1 MPFMQAG
8 KKQSSVQWHGQRID
22 KKVFF
27 LKKIISVILSLIIL
41 ISSFSVCSFA
51 IDYDW
56 LENDRSFKN
65 YKDLLY
71 DIYYNPEKYVEG
83 DSSVENDYFAIADIN
98 DDGIDELIVKY
109 IYHAMA
115 FQYMSVWTYDRSI
128 GRVKLFNIFD
138 ESTTFYTTGYAKTDW
153 SHNQMMSFPIWPY
166 TITSIDS
173 SDDMTINVEAYK
185 SGESYYREEYEAL
198 EDADND
204 GIVYVVEY
212 NNDSV
217 LIPLTYSEYRAF
229 EDKYIPNNALIFDE
243 YDYELISTYSIA
255 YLEADYGSDLPVNGT
270 MTGDLNGDNKV
281 TAADARSVLRFAAKI
296 DIPNDTQKSLADV
309 DGNGKITAAD
319 ARKILR
325 VAAKLDEFDD
335 NEQDV
340 VQPPVPAA
348 DFNKLNDAFI
358 ATGCVPFDCQYSD
371 ASYIIENILFNG
383 YYPSGYSFY
392 SDDYSELQDNYYDNN
407 MDPYNWFPYYYIYDA
422 ETVRWICEEI
432 YHVECSKNSYWS
444 SNSYFYDGK
453 LYVNSGGPSG
463 GEGDYWIVI
472 DNYSINSEGKYEIYA
487 DRYYNSGFYG
497 EPDEFTGSYFIV
509 ADWQEIDGEYYWT
522 FYSVEEL

>member
-325 VAAKLDEFDD
+325 VAAKIDSGFGTATIPDFIYNKESYNGVYVDD
-335 NEQDV
+335 AENVLEYFENSV
-340 VQPPVPAA
+340 Y
-348 DFNKLNDAFI
+348 
-358 ATGCVPFDCQYSD
+358 YSSESEYSGD
-371 ASYIIENILFNG
+371 YIFYTNENITDFCLLDIITDWNTFPDWENSVVVVNHSFGDLIKDNPIVIQMTFHEFVPIHGISFIDVNG
-383 YYPSGYSFY
+383 
-392 SDDYSELQDNYYDNN
+392 
-407 MDPYNWFPYYYIYDA
+407 
-422 ETVRWICEEI
+422 I
-432 YHVECSKNSYWS
+432 YHRYAIHQSGE
-444 SNSYFYDGK
+444 DGSVY
-453 LYVNSGGPSG
+453 LT
-463 GEGDYWIVI
+463 
-472 DNYSINSEGKYEIYA
+472 
-487 DRYYNSGFYG
+487 
-497 EPDEFTGSYFIV
+497 EF
-509 ADWQEIDGEYYWT
+509 
-522 FYSVEEL
+522 